1 MVKKQTKSILNPEK
15 SLSIR
20 RYCLKLRHNSQNN
33 FPHPKIRS
41 YSQQELDDLFY
52 VFENKEN

>member
-41 YSQQELDDLFY
+41 YSHQKKIP
-52 VFENKEN
+52 N

>member
-1 MVKKQTKSILNPEK
+1 MAKKQTKSILNPEK

-41 YSQQELDDLFY
+41 YSQHKKKKIK
-52 VFENKEN
+52 N